1 MKRVSSFIL
10 PVVLVLAAVVF
21 PLVLGPYPQT
31 VARTVF
37 KYMALALTW
46 DMLFRSGQVSFGV
59 AGFFGLGTYATVLLA
74 VKAGFSFPLAMLLG
88 AVIAAVFAYA
98 LGFLVLRLRGTY
110 FSITTLALAEI
121 FRVILRNWTSFS
133 GGPEGIVLQQIV
145 FGGQSKALYWLN
157 LGVLLVVLLVSV
169 WLENSKFHFALT
181 SIRDNEVS
189 AQTSGVNIFRT
200 LLIVFTITAFLQ
212 GLVGAVDV
220 VSYGYAMPD
229 SAFDANYTL
238 LPLAMVLLGGE
249 HSTWGPVIGSV
260 LLGVASEYLKLKI
273 PYGHLLVYGVIIIL
287 VILFMPRGLLGF
299 FRRKKGA
306 NRG

>member
-1 MKRVSSFIL
+1 MKRATNYIV
-10 PVVLVLAAVVF
+10 PVVLVAAAALF
-21 PLVLGPYPQT
+21 PVLFGPYPQT
-31 VARTVF
+31 VARSIF

-46 DMLFRSGQVSFGV
+46 DMLFRSGQVSFGI
-59 AGFFGLGTYATVLLA
+59 AGFFGLGTYAAALLA
-74 VKAGFSFPLAMLLG
+74 IKAGFSYPLAILAG
-88 AVIAAVFAYA
+88 ALIAGLFSFV

-133 GGPEGIVLQQIV
+133 GGPEGIVLPQLV
-145 FGGQSKALYWLN
+145 FNGDSRALYWLS
-157 LGVLLVVLLVSV
+157 LGVLLVVALVSQYF
-169 WLENSKFHFALT
+169 EKSKLHFALT

-189 AQTSGVNIFRT
+189 AQTSGVNIFKT
-200 LLIVFTITAFLQ
+200 LLIVFTITSFLQ
-212 GLVGAVDV
+212 GLIGAVDV
-220 VSYGYAMPD
+220 VSVGYAMPD

-238 LPLAMVLLGGE
+238 LPLAMVLLGGQ
-249 HSTWGPVIGSV
+249 HSTWGPIIGSV
-260 LLGVASEYLKLKI
+260 LLGVAAEYLKLKI

-287 VILFMPRGLLGF
+287 VILFMPKGLMGV